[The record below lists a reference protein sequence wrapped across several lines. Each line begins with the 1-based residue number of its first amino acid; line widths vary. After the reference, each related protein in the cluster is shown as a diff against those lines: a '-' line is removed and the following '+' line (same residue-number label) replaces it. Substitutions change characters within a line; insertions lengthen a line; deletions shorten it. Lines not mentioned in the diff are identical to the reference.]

1 MIFRGFPSFNL
12 IAVNSFAPWCFG
24 AVQLVTVGA
33 DHPPGESRPP
43 GSSRFCDAVLQPVP
57 APGAVSQRRVAPAFP

>member
-12 IAVNSFAPWCFG
+12 IAVNSFTPWCFG

-33 DHPPGESRPP
+33 GHLPRRKPVTRQ
-43 GSSRFCDAVLQPVP
+43 QPVL
-57 APGAVSQRRVAPAFP
+57 